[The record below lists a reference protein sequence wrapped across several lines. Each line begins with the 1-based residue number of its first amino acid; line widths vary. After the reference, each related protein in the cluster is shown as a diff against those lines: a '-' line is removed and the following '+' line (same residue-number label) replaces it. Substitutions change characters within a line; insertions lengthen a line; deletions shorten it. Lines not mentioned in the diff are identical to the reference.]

1 MGLEIKENEILA
13 NHSTFRIGGPARYFI
28 IVKSKGELMEAIE
41 FAKESGLPFFVLGG
55 GSNILFR
62 DEGYD
67 GIIIKIQNS
76 ELKIGNSGVEAGAGV
91 PFGRLINFSIEN
103 GLAGLEWGT
112 GIPGTVGGGVA
123 GNCGAYGHSISEF
136 VKSVIVLGENG
147 EIKNYSADECGFVYR
162 GSRFKN
168 PDNREIILEVEF
180 NLEKGDKG
188 KSEKVI
194 QKILEDRKSKIVP
207 YPSTGSIF
215 KNVIIDGLENKD
227 EFLELV
233 PREKIKGGK
242 FPAAW
247 LIENCGLKGKQI
259 GGAKIAEEHCNFIIN
274 ADVWR
279 ATSDNVL
286 ELIKLCKQKVREK
299 FNIDL
304 KEEIV
309 IV

>member
-1 MGLEIKENEILA
+1 MA

-136 VKSVIVLGENG
+136 VKPVKIFDGNG
-147 EIKNYSADECGFVYR
+147 AIKTYSAGQCGFAYR
-162 GSRFKN
+162 GSSYKQ
-168 PDNREIILEVEF
+168 PDN
-180 NLEKGDKG
+180 
-188 KSEKVI
+188 
-194 QKILEDRKSKIVP
+194 P
-207 YPSTGSIF
+207 
-215 KNVIIDGLENKD
+215 VIICE
-227 EFLELV
+227 V
-233 PREKIKGGK
+233 
-242 FPAAW
+242 
-247 LIENCGLKGKQI
+247 
-259 GGAKIAEEHCNFIIN
+259 
-274 ADVWR
+274 
-279 ATSDNVL
+279 
-286 ELIKLCKQKVREK
+286 
-299 FNIDL
+299 
-304 KEEIV
+304 
-309 IV
+309 